1 MLMIRGSLVTWLHTG
16 RLLLMGD
23 TNMQGPEAFAR
34 LPAHVLLRPRQD
46 AGDGRLLHADLSRN
60 LCLR

>member
-1 MLMIRGSLVTWLHTG
+1 
-16 RLLLMGD
+16 MGD